1 MIWGKFMNLINEI
14 MNSHAKSYLLLLILP
29 FGAFLLNYLNIIS
42 LNDKNKK
49 QMILLAFM
57 GYLVFLTVHFRFISP
72 YGE

>member
-1 MIWGKFMNLINEI
+1 MNLINEI